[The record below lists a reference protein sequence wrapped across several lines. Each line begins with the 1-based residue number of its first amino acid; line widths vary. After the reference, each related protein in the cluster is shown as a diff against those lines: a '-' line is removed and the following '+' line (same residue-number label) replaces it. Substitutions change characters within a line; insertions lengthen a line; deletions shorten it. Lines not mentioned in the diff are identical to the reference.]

1 MRPYGYFD
9 LTLARLRA
17 HPFHELLAATGIAIG
32 VALALAVLTA
42 NSSVSRSSEEIVR
55 GVTGAAT
62 LQVQARSGNG
72 VPAEDLLPRV
82 RAIPG
87 VERAAALL
95 EQHAVLVG
103 PSGTQSV
110 NVVAVDADLAALSGQ
125 LTRSFAAGALSL
137 TRGVVLPKATATAIG
152 IPTSD
157 AGTQAGLPAVRI
169 ELRGH
174 AATVPVA
181 LVVGPDTLGPVADAR
196 AAVMSV
202 PQLRAISALPD
213 RISRILVQ
221 TEPGRERAVRAQL
234 ERLAGGRLTVADVN
248 AEPRMLDEALKPT
261 GQATSFFAIVAALL
275 GFLLAFNAVLLS
287 APERRR
293 WLADLITINGA
304 SPRTVVALV
313 LVQSLLLGVVGSAIG
328 VVLGLVLATGL
339 LHESPDYLAPAFT
352 LGSRTVISPVPLLV
366 SVSAGLLACVLAS
379 APLLLDLRPGRS
391 LESVYDSDEDP
402 GQALARGTT
411 LRLLVAAAALIVGAL
426 AILAFLPSAALVAC
440 GLFAVATVFAVPA
453 TFLAIVAGASAIER
467 RSPRLVML
475 SVAVRELRAT
485 TLRSLALAA
494 TGAVAVFGAVAIGGA
509 RQDLL
514 RGIEAYT
521 DDYVG
526 TADLWI
532 IHARD
537 NQATNAFPI
546 NRADLD
552 RLAAV
557 PGVRAVRSYYGGFL
571 DIGDRRV
578 WVIARPSS
586 DRALVPP
593 SQMRDGTAA
602 RADARIR
609 SGGWASI
616 SEQLASTLDTK
627 VGDTITL
634 PTPTGPR
641 RLKVASTTSNLG
653 WSPGAV
659 VMNAADYRAWWDTD
673 DPSALQVDLAAG
685 ATAQTV
691 ARTLTEELADMR
703 SGLHVQTAEQRRDGI
718 VTSARSGLARLGQ
731 ISTLLLISACL
742 AMAAALGAAIWQRR
756 PRLAED
762 ALLGVL
768 PIERWRALLIESALV
783 VGAGCLTGA
792 VVGVL
797 GQIVIDRYL
806 VDITGFPVDIVI
818 ATWPALVTFTLVLA
832 SAMVVVAIPG
842 WFAAR
847 VSAER
852 AFDL

>member
-1 MRPYGYFD
+1 MRLYGYVD

-17 HPFHELLAATGIAIG
+17 HPFHELLAAAGVAIG

-42 NSSVSRSSEEIVR
+42 NSSVGRSSEEIVR

-62 LQVQARSGNG
+62 LQVQARSGDG
-72 VPAEDLLPRV
+72 MVVDRLLPQV
-82 RAIPG
+82 RQIAG
-87 VERAAALL
+87 VERAAAML
-95 EQHAVLVG
+95 EQRAVLVG
-103 PSGTQSV
+103 PAGSQSV

-137 TRGVVLPKATATAIG
+137 SKGVVLPKATATAIG
-152 IPTSD
+152 IPATGS
-157 AGTQAGLPAVRI
+157 QSGLPSVRV

-181 LVVGPDTLGPVADAR
+181 LVVGADTLGPVADAR

-202 PQLRAISALPD
+202 QQLRALSALPD
-213 RISRILVQ
+213 RASRILVQ
-221 TEPGRERAVRAQL
+221 TEPGREDEVA
-234 ERLAGGRLTVADVN
+234 ERLRQLAGGTLNVTDVR
-248 AEPRMLDEALKPT
+248 AEPRMLDEALTPT
-261 GQATSFFAIVAALL
+261 RQATSFFAIVAALL
-275 GFLLAFNAVLLS
+275 GFLLAFNAVLLG

-304 SPRTVVALV
+304 APRTVAALV
-313 LVQSLLLGVVGSAIG
+313 LLQSLALGIVGSAIG
-328 VVLGLVLATGL
+328 VVLGLVLAAGL

-352 LGSRTVISPVPLLV
+352 LGSRTVLSPVPLIV
-366 SVSAGLLACVLAS
+366 SVGAGLLASVLAA
-379 APLLLDLRPGRS
+379 APLLLDIRPGRS

-411 LRLLVAAAALIVGAL
+411 LRLLLAAAALTAAAL
-426 AILAFLPSAALVAC
+426 AILVFLPAATLVAC
-440 GLFAVATVFAVPA
+440 GLLALATVLAVPT
-453 TFLAIVAGASAIER
+453 TFLAMVAAAAALER
-467 RSPRLVML
+467 RTRRLAML

-485 TLRSLALAA
+485 TLRSLALAS

-521 DDYVG
+521 RDYVG

-532 IHARD
+532 VHARD

-546 NRADLD
+546 NATDLAE
-552 RLAAV
+552 LGAV
-557 PGVRAVRSYYGGFL
+557 PGVESVRSYYGGFL

-578 WVIARPSS
+578 WIIARPSA
-586 DRALVPP
+586 DPALVPP

-602 RADARIR
+602 HADARIR
-609 SGGWASI
+609 RGGWASV
-616 SEQLASTLDTK
+616 SEQLAETLDTK
-627 VGDTITL
+627 VGDTISL

-641 RLKVASTTSNLG
+641 RVKVASTTSNLG
-653 WSPGAV
+653 WSPGAI
-659 VMNAADYRAWWDTD
+659 VMNAADYRAWWNTN
-673 DPSALQVDLAAG
+673 DPSALEVDLTPGASAPVVAAELRAAL
-685 ATAQTV
+685 ATK
-691 ARTLTEELADMR
+691 R
-703 SGLHVQTAEQRRDGI
+703 SGLHVQTADERASGI
-718 VTSARSGLARLGQ
+718 TSSARSGLARLGQ

-768 PIERWRALLIESALV
+768 PSQRWRALLIESGLV

-792 VVGVL
+792 AVGIL
-797 GQIVIDRYL
+797 GEIVIDRYL
-806 VDITGFPVDIVI
+806 VDVTGYPVEIAI
-818 ATWPALVTFTLVLA
+818 ATLPALLTFALVLA
-832 SAMVVVAIPG
+832 SALVVVAIPG

-852 AFDL
+852 AFEQ

>member
-1 MRPYGYFD
+1 MRPYGYVD

-17 HPFHELLAATGIAIG
+17 HPFHELLAAVGIAIG

-72 VPAEDLLPRV
+72 VAADDLLPRV

-87 VERAAALL
+87 VARAAALL

-103 PSGTQSV
+103 PTGAQSV

-137 TRGVVLPKATATAIG
+137 TRGVVLPKAAATAIG
-152 IPTSD
+152 VPTSETD
-157 AGTQAGLPAVRI
+157 APGGLPAVRI

-181 LVVGPDTLGPVADAR
+181 LVVGADTLGPVADAR

-202 PQLRAISALPD
+202 PQLRAIAALPD

-234 ERLAGGRLTVADVN
+234 ERLAGGRMTVTDVG
-248 AEPRMLDEALKPT
+248 AEPRMLDEALRPT

-304 SPRTVVALV
+304 SPRTVATLV
-313 LVQSLLLGVVGSAIG
+313 LVQSLALGVVGSAVG
-328 VVLGLVLATGL
+328 VVLGLVLAAGL

-352 LGSRTVISPVPLLV
+352 LGSRTVVSALPLLV
-366 SVSAGLLACVLAS
+366 SVGAGLLACLLAS

-391 LESVYDSDEDP
+391 LESVYDSEEDP

-411 LRLLVAAAALIVGAL
+411 IRLLLAAGALAAGAL
-426 AILAFLPSAALVAC
+426 AILALLPSAALLAC
-440 GLFAVATVFAVPA
+440 GLFAFATILAVPA
-453 TFLAIVAGASAIER
+453 TFLAIVAAAAALER

-475 SVAVRELRAT
+475 SIAVRELRAT
-485 TLRSLALAA
+485 TLRSLALAS

-514 RGIEAYT
+514 RGIETYT
-521 DDYVG
+521 HDYVG

-532 IHARD
+532 VHARD

-546 NRADLD
+546 AGADLE

-557 PGVRAVRSYYGGFL
+557 PGVRAVRSYHGGFL
-571 DIGDRRV
+571 DVGDRRV
-578 WVIARPSS
+578 WVIARSPA
-586 DRALVPP
+586 DRSLVPP
-593 SQMRDGTAA
+593 SQLRDGTAA

-609 SGGWASI
+609 SGGWASV
-616 SEQLASTLDTK
+616 SEQLATALDAK
-627 VGDTITL
+627 VGGSITL

-641 RLKVASTTSNLG
+641 RLRIASTTSNLG
-653 WSPGAV
+653 WSPGAI

-673 DPSALQVDLAAG
+673 DPSALQVDLTAG
-685 ATAQTV
+685 ASAPVVARRLTV
-691 ARTLTEELADMR
+691 ALAGMR
-703 SGLHVQTAEQRRDGI
+703 SGLHVQTAEQRAAGI
-718 VTSARSGLARLGQ
+718 VSSARGGLARLGQ

-768 PIERWRALLIESALV
+768 PSERWRALLIESGLV

-792 VVGVL
+792 VVGIL

-806 VDITGFPVDIVI
+806 VGITGFPVDVVI

-832 SAMVVVAIPG
+832 SALAVVAIPG

-847 VSAER
+847 VGAER
-852 AFDL
+852 AFDQ